1 MQKILA
7 RILVRARKVHSGN
20 FLGQVNLTWVF
31 GHWVAL
37 VRSAGLYSGSK
48 DMVSIFFLFLKRLK
62 DVSREAFGAVPM
74 ERVPQL
80 SGAPREWQRTTTKL
94 TSIARHSSTIGLGPI
109 QETFQNLANLIAH
122 SSNNPNDATVTII
135 IPAYNKVVE
144 VAVCIESIFTFPSVT
159 QYKIIIADDASPNFN
174 FSIFESLRGIHV
186 LRQDSNCGYINNV
199 NCAAQ
204 LVTTPYLVT
213 LNQDTICCPG
223 WLDEMV
229 NEMNRDPLNA
239 IVGPRI
245 LGDDLLL
252 LEAGGL
258 IFQDG
263 GAAHRGRT
271 FLADTPRFAY
281 SCNVDYV
288 SGCALLIRAE
298 LWNSLGGL
306 DIRYSPAY
314 YDDVDLCLRVHA
326 LGLRVRYAPLA
337 CVIHLEGTSM
347 GTDLSNSNS
356 LKNFQVVNQTK
367 LASIHKVALST
378 HTDII
383 DSQRLDS
390 HFSDGTPIVC
400 IFGEMPN
407 PSAAGGSVDF
417 DLIIQYLME
426 LKYRVSVLFT
436 SSNPA
441 SATLSWRALGI
452 LCEQFDEPFAKQLI
466 NESQI
471 VFSFGITV
479 ANKLCNENFTHKHW
493 IHHTSDV
500 CTRRLELMNQTN
512 ATQLNQ
518 SVEAYRWYL
527 DFPRD
532 QDQMW
537 ELEKPTLE
545 KPTTVLFVTEF
556 DLQFVR
562 ERGAVGNFVH
572 FPILKGG
579 PNFAEIPKPLTS
591 LTVGFVGGFGHSP
604 NSDAVDYFLREMW
617 PHITDRMPGTRFL
630 IWGSDISVRQF
641 DEWSLVPNVEVRG
654 WFETWEDVVAQTR
667 VFVSP
672 LRFGAGM
679 KHKVLSTLVNGRP
692 IVGTS
697 ISFEGFDLSHLSN
710 QVMSDD
716 PTQIVSSIIDCLH
729 SDEVCTEYLRQGLA
743 GMGSNFSRR
752 AEIERLLIV
761 LSVDSTL

>member
-1 MQKILA
+1 
-7 RILVRARKVHSGN
+7 
-20 FLGQVNLTWVF
+20 
-31 GHWVAL
+31 
-37 VRSAGLYSGSK
+37 
-48 DMVSIFFLFLKRLK
+48 MVSIFFLFLKRLK
-62 DVSREAFGAVPM
+62 DISRDSFSAVPI
-74 ERVPQL
+74 ERIPQL

-94 TSIARHSSTIGLGPI
+94 TSIARHSSTFSLGLI
-109 QETFQNLANLIAH
+109 QEVIANLSNIIAH
-122 SSNNPNDATVTII
+122 SSNNPNAATVTII
-135 IPAYNKVVE
+135 IPAYNNVAE
-144 VAVCIESIFTFPSVT
+144 VAVCIESIFTFPSAT
-159 QYKIIIADDASPNFN
+159 QYKIIIADDASPKFN
-174 FSIFESLRGIHV
+174 FLLFESLSGIRV
-186 LRQDSNCGYINNV
+186 LRQGTNCGYINNV

-245 LGDDLLL
+245 LDDDLLL

-271 FLADTPRFAY
+271 FWADTPRFNY

-288 SGCALLIRAE
+288 SGCALLIHAE

-306 DIRYSPAY
+306 DSTYSPAY

-347 GTDLSNSNS
+347 GTDSSNPNS
-356 LKNFQVVNQTK
+356 LKDFQVINQTK

-390 HFSDGTPIVC
+390 HFSYGIPIVC

-407 PSAAGGSVDF
+407 PSTAGGSVDF
-417 DLIIQYLME
+417 DFIVRYLIE
-426 LKYRVSVLFT
+426 LKYQVSVLFT
-436 SSNPA
+436 SINPA
-441 SATLSWRALGI
+441 SATLNWRALGI

-466 NESQI
+466 DESQI
-471 VFSFGITV
+471 VFSFGISV
-479 ANKLCNENFTHKHW
+479 GNKLCNENFTHKHW
-493 IHHTSDV
+493 IHHTSDI
-500 CTRRLELMNQTN
+500 CTRRLHLMNQIKAN
-512 ATQLNQ
+512 QLHP
-518 SVEAYRWYL
+518 SIESSRWYL

-532 QDQMW
+532 EDQMW
-537 ELEKPTLE
+537 ELEKRTLE
-545 KPTTVLFVTEF
+545 QPSTVLFVTEL
-556 DLQFVR
+556 DLQFAR
-562 ERGAVGNFVH
+562 DRGAVGNFIH
-572 FPILKGG
+572 FPILKGA
-579 PNFAEIPKPLTS
+579 PDIVENPKPLTS

-617 PHITDRMPGTRFL
+617 PHITDLMPSARFL
-630 IWGSDISVRQF
+630 IWGSDTSIRQF

-654 WFETWEDVVAQTR
+654 WFATWEDVVAQTR

-716 PTQIVSSIIDCLH
+716 PTQIVSSIIDCLK
-729 SDEVCTEYLRQGLA
+729 SDEVCTEYLRQGIA

-752 AEIERLLIV
+752 AEIERLLLV
-761 LSVDSTL
+761 LPNLT